1 MKILVFSDSHG
12 VLEPML
18 ALAAGC
24 SPQLII
30 HLGDGAGDIKRLK
43 KELPDIPVINVRGN
57 CDSLSTLPER
67 EITELLGHRLFLT
80 HGHRCNVKFGT
91 DALLTN
97 AVCAGADIVMYGHT
111 HIPDC
116 RRENGLF
123 ILNPGSIGFN
133 RSYALL
139 ELEENETPRA
149 ELFLYQK

>member
-18 ALAAGC
+18 ALAADY

-43 KELPDIPVINVRGN
+43 KELPDTPVINVRGN

-67 EITELLGHRLFLT
+67 EITELCGHRLFLT
-80 HGHRCNVKFGT
+80 HGHRYNVKFGT
-91 DALLTN
+91 DSLLTN

-116 RRENGLF
+116 RLENGLL

-139 ELEENETPRA
+139 ELKENETPGA
-149 ELFLYQK
+149 ELLQY

>member
-18 ALAAGC
+18 SLTAEH

-43 KELPDIPVINVRGN
+43 KELPGIPVINVRGN

-80 HGHRCNVKFGT
+80 HGHRYSVKYGT
-91 DALLTN
+91 DSLLT
-97 AVCAGADIVMYGHT
+97 AAMCAGADIVMYGHT

-116 RRENGLF
+116 RQENGLL
-123 ILNPGSIGFN
+123 ILNPGSIGYN
-133 RSYALL
+133 RSFALL

-149 ELFLYQK
+149 ELLLYQK